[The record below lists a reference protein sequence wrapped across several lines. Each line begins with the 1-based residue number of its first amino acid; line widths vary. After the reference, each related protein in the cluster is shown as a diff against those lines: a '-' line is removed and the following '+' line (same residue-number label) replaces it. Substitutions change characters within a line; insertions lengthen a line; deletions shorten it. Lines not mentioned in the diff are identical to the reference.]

1 MLTDL
6 QCDLFLKGSLQKIT
20 PHLHIFVVKNILK
33 KRFGG
38 SENILDRAF
47 QKSRT
52 NRKIYIYVCV
62 YILGWPKSS
71 YEKSE

>member
-1 MLTDL
+1 MLTEL
-6 QCDLFLKGSLQKIT
+6 QCDLFLKGPLQKIT
-20 PHLHIFVVKNILK
+20 SHLHIFVVKNILK

-52 NRKIYIYVCV
+52 NRKNIYIYV